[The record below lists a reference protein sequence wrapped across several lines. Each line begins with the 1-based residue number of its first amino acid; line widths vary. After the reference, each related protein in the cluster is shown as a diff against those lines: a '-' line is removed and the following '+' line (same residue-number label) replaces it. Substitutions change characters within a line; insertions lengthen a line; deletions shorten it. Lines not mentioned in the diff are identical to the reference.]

1 MSEDL
6 PVPQIGSRV
15 KVPFGRSKAV
25 GVCVATQVTSGHE
38 KLKAIESILD
48 VTPVVPGELM
58 DLAHWMAGYYHY
70 PLGEVLA
77 TILPA
82 AARRG
87 ADCNIVPDDLW
98 QPAVAELASKRAPAQ
113 QALFDYIGEHAP
125 VAGEDLVAA
134 GFRRDT
140 LRTLVKNGAIEH
152 AVAMP
157 SLDPETPPTPTDAQA
172 QAITNIT
179 GALDEFRVFLLEG
192 VTGSGKTEVYLRSIA
207 PVLERGKQVLVLVPE
222 IALTPQTLARF
233 QRRFVRVGML
243 HSNLTDHERLQ
254 TWLKCAAGQIDI
266 VIGTRSAV
274 FTPLPDPGLIIV
286 DEEHDSSYKQQES
299 LRYSARDLATKRALS
314 HGIPIVMGTAT
325 PSLESIF
332 NVQRNRYTRLEL
344 RHRAGG
350 ASMPAY
356 HIIDM
361 RGLRHTDGISLPLE
375 RVIRQHLEADGQV
388 LVFLNR
394 RGYSPS
400 ILCATC
406 GWQAHCSDCDARLTL
421 HRTPRQL
428 VCHHCSLRFEVPDKC
443 EGCGSSGLM
452 PVGLGTQRTEQGLAS
467 LFPDVPIYRI
477 DRDTTR
483 SSRRLEEQFTLINNG
498 ASCIMVGTQML
509 AKGHHFP
516 NVTLVAVINA
526 DAGFL
531 SPDFRAP
538 ERTAQLIVQVAGRA
552 GRAERPGEVW
562 IQSFQP
568 DNPTLLRLIE
578 DGYPGFAQAELAERA
593 KAGLP
598 PTTPMAMLRAE
609 STDATEAMQLLNLFK
624 SQMHG
629 VMLLGPVPAPMGRIA
644 NRSRFQLMVLGK
656 NRAEL
661 HAALDQ
667 LAAPRVPRT
676 LRWSIDV
683 DPYDS
688 L

>member
-1 MSEDL
+1 
-6 PVPQIGSRV
+6 
-15 KVPFGRSKAV
+15 
-25 GVCVATQVTSGHE
+25 VATQVSSSHE

-48 VTPVVPGELM
+48 DTPVLPADLM
-58 DLAHWMAGYYHY
+58 GLAHWMAGYYHY

-82 AARRG
+82 AARKG
-87 ADCNIVPDDLW
+87 ANCNIVPDDLW
-98 QPAVAELASKRAPAQ
+98 QPAVTELASKRAPVQ
-113 QALFDYIGEHAP
+113 QALFDYIRDHAP

-140 LRTLVKNGAIEH
+140 LRTLAKNGAIEH
-152 AVAMP
+152 AVAAL
-157 SLDPETPPTPTDAQA
+157 SLDPEAPPTPTDAQA
-172 QAITNIT
+172 QAITDIT
-179 GALDEFRVFLLEG
+179 GALDEFKVFLLEG

-207 PVLERGKQVLVLVPE
+207 PVLKRGRQVLVLVPE

-243 HSNLTDHERLQ
+243 HSNLTDHKRLQ

-286 DEEHDSSYKQQES
+286 DEEHDSSYKQQEA

-314 HGIPIVMGTAT
+314 HGIPIVMGSAT

-350 ASMPAY
+350 ASMPTY

-375 RVIRQHLEADGQV
+375 RVVRQHLEADGQV

-400 ILCATC
+400 ILCAAC

-428 VCHHCSLRFEVPDKC
+428 VCHHCSLRFEVPEKC
-443 EGCGSSGLM
+443 EGCGSGGLM
-452 PVGLGTQRTEQGLAS
+452 PVGLGTQRTEQGLAG
-467 LFPDVPIYRI
+467 LFPEVPIYRI

-483 SSRRLEEQFTLINNG
+483 SSRRLEEQFTLINSG
-498 ASCIMVGTQML
+498 DRCIMVGTQML

-578 DGYPGFAQAELAERA
+578 DGYAGFAEAELSERA

-609 STDATEAMQLLNLFK
+609 STDAAEAMQLLNLFK

-629 VMLLGPVPAPMGRIA
+629 VMLLGPVPAPLGRIA
-644 NRSRFQLMVLGK
+644 NRSRFQLMVLGR
-656 NRAEL
+656 NRAQL
-661 HAALDQ
+661 HAALNQ
-667 LAAPRVPRT
+667 LAPPKAPRS